1 MSDPARPR
9 VLVVPFR
16 IAQPMPVPH
25 VAVEHEVLRP
35 PLPDGTPQARLGA
48 LCDAIAA
55 RVAGDPVRAVYV
67 GDCVLTLGVLAG
79 LQRRGLAPTLIW
91 LDAHGDFNTWET
103 TPSGFLGG
111 MPLAMAVGRGEQTVA
126 RAAGL
131 RPIPEDRVV
140 LVDGRDLDP
149 GEDRAVAESRLLH
162 VSVAR
167 LLAMPLPA
175 GPLYVHLDVDVVDPG
190 EMPAVSYPAAGGP
203 AAATVR
209 AAIARLASAGQVSAF
224 SMTLWEPGLP
234 GADRSEAA
242 AAVLARPMLEGAT
255 PSASPPVP
263 GVRPTG
269 P

>member
-1 MSDPARPR
+1 MPAPR
-9 VLVVPFR
+9 VD
-16 IAQPMPVPH
+16 
-25 VAVEHEVLRP
+25 VEHEVLRP
-35 PLPDGTPQARLGA
+35 PLPVGTPQERLGV

-55 RVAGDPVRAVYV
+55 RTAANPVRAVYI

-79 LQRRGLAPTLIW
+79 LQRRGVAPALIW

-131 RPIPEDRVV
+131 RPIPEDRIV

-149 GEDRAVAESRLLH
+149 GEARAIAESRVAH
-162 VSVAR
+162 VTVPR
-167 LLAMPLPA
+167 LLEMPLPA

-190 EMPAVSYPAAGGP
+190 EMPAVSYRASGGP
-203 AAATVR
+203 SAETVR
-209 AAIARLASAGQVSAF
+209 DAVARLASAGDIAAF
-224 SMTLWEPGLP
+224 SMTLWEPGLA

-242 AAVLARPMLEGAT
+242 AAGLARPMLGRGAT
-255 PSASPPVP
+255 SSPSPPSS
-263 GVRPTG
+263 GARPAG